1 MARQRKAAKSAPV
14 KRKDGGLPAPYK
26 RPPEVLQP
34 IIDTFDEKHVYIMH
48 IDSKPRDFKRKIFL
62 VPVLMNLAIVALFA
76 WRVYYISPYYL
87 SLVTSA
93 MGYWN
98 ETTMFVD
105 EMTWEEIIPEVG
117 RRTLTFMIDT
127 LLAVFLW
134 PWPIEFCFGQQ
145 HGNPVAWRRAVGF
158 RSREVVVRR
167 SRKWSETIGDVVNDG
182 EDGTNAA
189 RSYFLARVGAATS
202 PMVLGDKTGYVL
214 MDGDWDL
221 DWAAMLD
228 ATTMVDKK
236 MAAIEAFT
244 LVILLHQEEWGW
256 LCVDF
261 KAEALAQEDDRRRQV
276 FAFRDAL
283 ANVGKEDLFYRWIEI
298 VQFESSQPGGFG
310 PERQEIAAKQIRELF
325 LKEGI
330 DFDQFWKESRDI
342 SICAFCQYRISLRRP
357 ELSQR
362 RLISVTSQCAS
373 NHDPSRLRQFRPFPS
388 VAGGSSITS
397 ISPGAQSLTTTT
409 NPKLQN
415 AVAAYKPTSPS
426 QPPTNHVETSTPSR
440 GPIGGPVG
448 GLKFNFGLR
457 RGGDILDPHEAMA
470 RDRLLTKKNS
480 NTLQPHQPQ
489 SRPIDPQVEARYVW
503 DSSRQQAIERYL
515 RAESAEMYGDI
526 SQPKRQ
532 PITGPAL
539 PLSRSD
545 IGSNFSVRSELGTKF
560 HSDHRT
566 IKANP
571 LYRRIARGSDSLLRK
586 IPSSDAPQRIDPPS
600 LVRRQPGIDQNSNSQ
615 GFVASSL
622 TRSGAFCHPDAGST
636 RAESPSP
643 SGAIENKRSLI
654 RSPFS
659 NYGKLMGVQTPGG
672 TGVTAGSTASPP
684 SGLDASEAARVH
696 NAEIRDSSTKI
707 EIPQEW
713 GQLARKFVGK
723 PSRESSFQNTR
734 QSELFNSRPE
744 SSQPESSQPESSQPE
759 TSRPESFQPERVDSQ
774 GAGHLSPNPRAV
786 TKNDIAT
793 DNLSSTDSPTS
804 QALPRDGD
812 YSPEKNRRWDLFERE
827 PRLDKKRNG
836 NGSRKASRFDDDDS
850 GEAYDRYQEK
860 RRQKELRKAQRE
872 AERTEPIPIILPE
885 LISITAFANALKI
898 KPEDFL
904 VQLAELGFEG
914 VTLDS
919 LMAGETAALVAQEY
933 GYEPTVDAGDSH
945 DLRPRPP
952 PEDPSV
958 LPSRPP
964 VVTIMGHVDHGKTT
978 ILDYLRQSSVAAQ
991 EHGGITQHIGAFSV
1005 SLSSGKLITFLDTP
1019 GHAAFLT
1026 MRQRGANVT
1035 DIVVLVVAADDSV
1048 MPQTLEALKHAR
1060 AAKVPIIVAINK
1072 IDKDGARI
1080 DAVKHD
1086 LANAG
1091 VEIEDFGGDVQV
1103 VCVSGK
1109 TGQGMDDL
1117 EENILTLSEI
1127 LDHRAELD
1135 GAAEGWILESSLK
1148 PTGKVATV
1156 LVKRGTLRPGDYIAA
1171 GLTWAKIRQL
1181 RNEAGINVAEA
1192 PPGTA
1197 VEILGWKDLPAAGD
1211 QKKNAAEYEAIT
1223 EARKALQQKRA
1234 RDKETGEVSPGSTG
1248 GTGVQEVLME
1258 EENGAKLVNF
1268 IVKGDVHGSV
1278 EAVCAAIQEIGNH
1291 EVRPRVLRSATG
1303 AISEFDVEHA
1313 ATSKSVLINFAT
1325 TTPGHVRRMAEE
1337 QGVRILDHTIIYH
1350 LIDDVNA
1357 CLSKYLTPD
1366 VSTRVLGEAEV
1377 LQIFPINLRG
1387 RVYKN
1392 IAGCRVRN
1400 GAVGKNNLYRVVRRG
1415 ETVFDGKLETLKQA
1429 KKDVMEMRKG
1439 TECGM
1444 GFEEFQDLEVGDQ
1457 IQAYEEVRTTRS
1469 L

>member
-1 MARQRKAAKSAPV
+1 MLR
-14 KRKDGGLPAPYK
+14 
-26 RPPEVLQP
+26 
-34 IIDTFDEKHVYIMH
+34 
-48 IDSKPRDFKRKIFL
+48 
-62 VPVLMNLAIVALFA
+62 
-76 WRVYYISPYYL
+76 
-87 SLVTSA
+87 
-93 MGYWN
+93 
-98 ETTMFVD
+98 
-105 EMTWEEIIPEVG
+105 G
-117 RRTLTFMIDT
+117 R
-127 LLAVFLW
+127 
-134 PWPIEFCFGQQ
+134 
-145 HGNPVAWRRAVGF
+145 
-158 RSREVVVRR
+158 
-167 SRKWSETIGDVVNDG
+167 
-182 EDGTNAA
+182 
-189 RSYFLARVGAATS
+189 
-202 PMVLGDKTGYVL
+202 LGK
-214 MDGDWDL
+214 
-221 DWAAMLD
+221 
-228 ATTMVDKK
+228 
-236 MAAIEAFT
+236 
-244 LVILLHQEEWGW
+244 
-256 LCVDF
+256 
-261 KAEALAQEDDRRRQV
+261 
-276 FAFRDAL
+276 
-283 ANVGKEDLFYRWIEI
+283 
-298 VQFESSQPGGFG
+298 
-310 PERQEIAAKQIRELF
+310 
-325 LKEGI
+325 
-330 DFDQFWKESRDI
+330 RDI
-342 SICAFCQYRISLRRP
+342 SICTFCQYRISLGRP

-388 VAGGSSITS
+388 VAGGSSVAS

-415 AVAAYKPTSPS
+415 ALGSYGTTSPS
-426 QPPTNHVETSTPSR
+426 QLPANDVETSTPSR
-440 GPIGGPVG
+440 GPVG
-448 GLKFNFGLR
+448 GSKFNFGIR

-470 RDRLLTKKNS
+470 RDRLLAKKNS
-480 NTLQPHQPQ
+480 NTRQPHQSQ
-489 SRPIDPQVEARYVW
+489 SRPIDPRVEARYVW
-503 DSSRQQAIERYL
+503 DSPRQQAIERYL

-526 SQPKRQ
+526 SKLKRR
-532 PITGPAL
+532 PMTRPAL
-539 PLSRSD
+539 SLSSD
-545 IGSNFSVRSELGTKF
+545 IGSNFSIRSQLDTKSQFDRVTTNVNSF
-560 HSDHRT
+560 HRRVAHR
-566 IKANP
+566 P
-571 LYRRIARGSDSLLRK
+571 DSLIRK
-586 IPSSDAPQRIDPPS
+586 FPVSAAPQKIDPPP
-600 LVRRQPGIDQNSNSQ
+600 LPRRQPGIGQNSNPQ
-615 GFVASSL
+615 GFIASSL
-622 TRSGAFCHPDAGST
+622 SSLTGPGAFWHPNADSTQAASPSLSGATDNKQPIVQ
-636 RAESPSP
+636 SPVP
-643 SGAIENKRSLI
+643 T
-654 RSPFS
+654 F
-659 NYGKLMGVQTPGG
+659 GKSAVGQTLGG
-672 TGVTAGSTASPP
+672 TGVAAGGTASPP
-684 SGLDASEAARVH
+684 SGFDALETASMRD
-696 NAEIRDSSTKI
+696 AETQDSSTKI
-707 EIPQEW
+707 KMFQEW
-713 GQLARKFVGK
+713 GQLARKPVSK
-723 PSRESSFQNTR
+723 LSREISFQNTR
-734 QSELFNSRPE
+734 PSELFNSRPE
-744 SSQPESSQPESSQPE
+744 
-759 TSRPESFQPERVDSQ
+759 RVDSQ
-774 GAGHLSPNPRAV
+774 ITGNLSPNPQAIA
-786 TKNDIAT
+786 KNDTAA
-793 DNLSSTDSPTS
+793 DNWSSNDQGSPTS
-804 QALPRDGD
+804 QALPQHGD

-827 PRLDKKRNG
+827 PRPDKRRNG
-836 NGSRKASRFDDDDS
+836 KGSRRASRFDDDDG

-872 AERTEPIPIILPE
+872 AERTEPIPITLPE

-898 KPEDFL
+898 KPEEFL

-933 GYEPTVDAGDSH
+933 GYEPTVDAGDSQ

-1005 SLSSGKLITFLDTP
+1005 RLSSGKPITFLDTP

-1048 MPQTLEALKHAR
+1048 KPQTLEALKHAR
-1060 AAKVPIIVAINK
+1060 DAKVPIIVAINK

-1086 LANAG
+1086 LASAG

-1127 LDHRAELD
+1127 LDHRAEFD
-1135 GAAEGWILESSLK
+1135 GPAEGWILESSLK

-1181 RNEAGINVAEA
+1181 RNEAGVDVAEA

-1211 QKKNAAEYEAIT
+1211 QVIQSSDEEKVKTAVSYREGVHAREKDAAQYEAIT
-1223 EARKALQQKRA
+1223 EARKALQEKRA
-1234 RDKETGEVSPGSTG
+1234 RDKAAGEDSPGSTGSMG
-1248 GTGVQEVLME
+1248 GTGVQEVSME
-1258 EENGAKLVNF
+1258 EDNGAKLVNF
-1268 IVKGDVHGSV
+1268 VVKGDVHGSV
-1278 EAVCAAIQEIGNH
+1278 EAVCAAIQEIGSH

-1325 TTPGHVRRMAEE
+1325 TTPGHVQRMAEE

-1350 LIDDVNA
+1350 LIDDVKA
-1357 CLSKYLTPD
+1357 SLSEYLTPD

-1392 IAGCRVRN
+1392 IAGCRIRN
-1400 GAVGKNNLYRVVRRG
+1400 GVVGKNNLYRVVRRG
-1415 ETVFDGKLETLKQA
+1415 ETIFDGKLETLKQA

-1457 IQAYEEVRTTRS
+1457 IQAYEEVRIARS